1 MTLSSS
7 LNAGVAGLNV
17 NSSKLGTIADNIAN
31 SQTNGYKR
39 VDAEFSNLVLSE
51 SAGTYAAGGVRVTS
65 FRQVDARGSLESTN
79 NATDIA
85 IGGRGFLP
93 VTPLASTDNIDEDFP
108 LQLVTTGSFRPD
120 EDGFLRT
127 PTGLTLMG
135 WPASVDG
142 TIAEFPRDSASGLEP
157 VRILAS
163 QLAGSPTT
171 EIALNVNLPAEGSQF
186 DASGTTLPF
195 SIEYFDNV
203 GASQT
208 LTMNFTPTIPATG
221 SSNEWTVTI
230 TDSLTDTASN
240 PVAEFVV
247 QFDDSRASGGKILS
261 VTSVDPVGGYD
272 ALTGEFTFDVAGGP
286 MALQIGLINDPAGGL
301 TQLAAEFQPAVSKN
315 GAPVASLNT
324 VNVDENGL
332 LTATFEGGFVR
343 TLYQIPLADFPNIN
357 GLRALDN
364 QAFEPSSD
372 SGALF
377 LYDAGDGPTGAV
389 IGFALEQ
396 SSAEIAAE
404 LTALIETQR
413 AYSSNA
419 TVIQTVDEMLQE
431 TTNIKR

>member
-51 SAGTYAAGGVRVTS
+51 AAGTYAAGGVRVTS
-65 FRQVDARGSLESTN
+65 FRQVDARGSLESTS

-85 IGGRGFLP
+85 IGGSGFLP
-93 VTPLASTDNIDEDFP
+93 VTPLASTDNADEDFP
-108 LQLVTTGSFRPD
+108 LQLITTGSFRPD

-127 PTGLTLMG
+127 PNGLTLMG
-135 WPASVDG
+135 WPAEVDG
-142 TIAEFPRDSASGLEP
+142 TISEFPRDSASGLEP
-157 VRILAS
+157 VRILS
-163 QLAGSPTT
+163 NQLAGSPTT
-171 EIALNVNLPAEGSQF
+171 EIELNVNLPAENTQAGQ
-186 DASGTTLPF
+186 SGNTLPF

-208 LTMNFTPTIPATG
+208 LTMEFSPTIPATA
-221 SSNEWTVTI
+221 SSNEWTVQI
-230 TDSLTDTASN
+230 TDSLSTVN
-240 PVAEFVV
+240 PVAAFVV
-247 QFDDSRASGGKILS
+247 QFDDSRASGGKILD
-261 VTSVDPVGGYD
+261 VPAAGQTGGTYDP
-272 ALTGEFTFDVAGGP
+272 ATGEFTFNVAGGP
-286 MALQIGLINDPAGGL
+286 MSLQIGTINDPAGGM
-301 TQLAAEFQPAVSKN
+301 TQLSAEFQPAVSKN
-315 GAPVASLNT
+315 GAPVASLNN
-324 VNVDENGL
+324 VAVDENGL

-343 TLYQIPLADFPNIN
+343 TLFQIPLADFPNVN

-364 QAFEPSSD
+364 QAFEPSAD

-377 LYDAGDGPTGAV
+377 LYDAGDGPTGPV